1 MKIIGKQRA
10 RQYETTEMYFLEDIN
25 NATDKEIIDF
35 CDPCNFGGYVTRYA
49 NNTARVIVNI
59 D

>member
-1 MKIIGKQRA
+1 MKITNRQRA
-10 RQYETTEMYFLEDIN
+10 RQYETVETYMVEDIN
-25 NATDKEIIDF
+25 NATDEEIINY

>member
-1 MKIIGKQRA
+1 MKIIGKQKA

-25 NATDKEIIDF
+25 NATDEEIINY

-49 NNTARVIVNI
+49 NNTAKVIVNI